1 MSTNKLRQRRV
12 YGFTLLELLVALI
25 VFAIMSVI
33 AYGGLDRI
41 MSVRARLDAENKKWR
56 ELTLILGWMEE
67 DISLAINR
75 PYRDT
80 FGNTKEPVAGNPQL
94 FNEDDANLHIVRAGP
109 ANGKGGTGEP
119 MHVGYRLR
127 EGRLEMVRWATL
139 DQPVRDTP
147 HVDVLLDKVKGFDV
161 GFMGDQG
168 AWDARWPPAGQQAVL
183 PRAVRVVITLGS
195 GEVIDR
201 VWALP

>member
-1 MSTNKLRQRRV
+1 MRHQTQR
-12 YGFTLLELLVALI
+12 GFTLLELLVALI

-41 MSVRARLDAENKKWR
+41 MAVRARLDAENRKWR
-56 ELTLILGWMEE
+56 ELTLILGRMEE
-67 DISLAINR
+67 DISLAVNR

-80 FGNTKEPVAGNPQL
+80 FGNVKDPVAGNPQL
-94 FNEDDANLHIVRAGP
+94 FNADDANLHIVRVGP

-127 EGRLEMVRWATL
+127 EGRLEMVRWAML
-139 DQPVRDTP
+139 DQPMRDTP
-147 HVDVLLDKVKGFDV
+147 QVDVLLPQVKGFDV
-161 GFMGDQG
+161 GFMNDQG
-168 AWDARWPPAGQQAVL
+168 SWDARWPPAGQQAVM
-183 PRAVRVVITLGS
+183 PRAIRIVITLNS

-201 VWALP
+201 LWALP